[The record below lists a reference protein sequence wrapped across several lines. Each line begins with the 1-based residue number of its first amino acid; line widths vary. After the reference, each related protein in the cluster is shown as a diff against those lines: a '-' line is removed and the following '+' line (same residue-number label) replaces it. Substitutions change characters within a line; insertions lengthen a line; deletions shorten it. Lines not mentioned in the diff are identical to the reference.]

1 MSMSVV
7 ILPVYILLHHL
18 WSNSQCVISTETLML
33 VIYAG
38 FHLAIM
44 DLSSGTV
51 TVHGFF
57 IY

>member
-1 MSMSVV
+1 MSVV

-44 DLSSGTV
+44 DLSSGKV
-51 TVHGFF
+51 TAHGFF